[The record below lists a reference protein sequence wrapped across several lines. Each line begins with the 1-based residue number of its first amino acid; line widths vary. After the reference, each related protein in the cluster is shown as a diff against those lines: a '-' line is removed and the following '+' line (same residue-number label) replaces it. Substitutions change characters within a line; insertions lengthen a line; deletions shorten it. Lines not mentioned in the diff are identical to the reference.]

1 MMTSAVRKK
10 TSLQNFLVT
19 KPLSALATPAD
30 VLKRGD
36 KITTYI
42 IFKPKGRKKESVN
55 IMANTTIN
63 AKTNKKGLIEF
74 ITESAKSIT
83 EKNLLSRIQY
93 TLKGVE
99 KSEADVSKSDLY
111 SLAKDIMSFIA
122 PAPQPV
128 VENSPKPKLG
138 KKKTVEATVDETEE
152 EETTEEAPAEEVAPA
167 KKSKKLASKKE
178 KAEPAKVESTE
189 GLTKKDLPMAKIF
202 PKEIDHE
209 SLGKLVACPDK
220 YHTIQEIRE
229 AIEGD
234 KNLIFACYWTKRHI
248 KEFAYAQSYEVPVPK
263 GGFPH
268 DLDTLQALYVC
279 EGIDRIYALST
290 YTEAM
295 FRFLEEDL
303 VPTECEANDG
313 SKFMMRYSAGLE
325 FEIYEVVDEA

>member
-1 MMTSAVRKK
+1 
-10 TSLQNFLVT
+10 
-19 KPLSALATPAD
+19 
-30 VLKRGD
+30 
-36 KITTYI
+36 
-42 IFKPKGRKKESVN
+42 
-55 IMANTTIN
+55 MANQIN
-63 AKTNKKGLIEF
+63 AKTTKKGLIEF
-74 ITESAKSIT
+74 IKESVNSIK
-83 EKNLLSRIQY
+83 EENLLSRIAY

-99 KSEADVSKSDLY
+99 KNEADVPKSDLY
-111 SLAKDIMSFIA
+111 ELAKEIMSFMA

-128 VENSPKPKLG
+128 AVENSPKPKLG
-138 KKKTVEATVDETEE
+138 KKKSAEPVAETPAETEE
-152 EETTEEAPAEEVAPA
+152 VETEAKTEEVAPA
-167 KKSKKLASKKE
+167 PAKKPTKKVAPKKE
-178 KAEPAKVESTE
+178 KSEPAKVETTD
-189 GLTKKDLPMAKIF
+189 GLTKKDLPMARIF

-220 YHTIQEIRE
+220 YHSIKEIRE
-229 AIEGD
+229 AIEAD

-295 FRFLEEDL
+295 FRFIEEDL

-325 FEIYEVVDEA
+325 FEIYEVVEN

>member
-1 MMTSAVRKK
+1 
-10 TSLQNFLVT
+10 
-19 KPLSALATPAD
+19 
-30 VLKRGD
+30 
-36 KITTYI
+36 
-42 IFKPKGRKKESVN
+42 
-55 IMANTTIN
+55 MANTTIN
-63 AKTNKKGLIEF
+63 AKTTKKGLIDFIRESVKA
-74 ITESAKSIT
+74 ITE
-83 EKNLLSRIQY
+83 ENLASRIQY

-99 KSEADVSKSDLY
+99 KNEAGVSKSDLY
-111 SLAKDIMSFIA
+111 DLAKEIMGFIA

-128 VENSPKPKLG
+128 AMENSPKPKLG
-138 KKKTVEATVDETEE
+138 KKKSAEPVKEAETEVEADE
-152 EETTEEAPAEEVAPA
+152 EETKKEAPAP
-167 KKSKKLASKKE
+167 KKTVKKAASKK
-178 KAEPAKVESTE
+178 KKDAPAVETTD
-189 GLTKKDLPMAKIF
+189 GLTTKDLPMARIF

-220 YHTIQEIRE
+220 YHTVQEIRE
-229 AIEGD
+229 AIDSD

-248 KEFAYAQSYEVPVPK
+248 KEFAYGQTYEVPVPK
-263 GGFPH
+263 GGFPY

-295 FRFLEEDL
+295 FRFMEEDL

>member
-1 MMTSAVRKK
+1 
-10 TSLQNFLVT
+10 
-19 KPLSALATPAD
+19 
-30 VLKRGD
+30 
-36 KITTYI
+36 
-42 IFKPKGRKKESVN
+42 
-55 IMANTTIN
+55 MANIN
-63 AKTNKKGLIEF
+63 AKTTKKGLIEF
-74 ITESAKSIT
+74 IKESVQTVK
-83 EKNLLSRIQY
+83 EEGLLSRINY
-93 TLKGVE
+93 TLKGLE
-99 KSEADVSKSDLY
+99 KNEAEVAKSDLY
-111 SLAKDIMSFIA
+111 DLAKEIMSFMA
-122 PAPQPV
+122 PAPQPAV

-138 KKKTVEATVDETEE
+138 KKKTAEPVEEAEE
-152 EETTEEAPAEEVAPA
+152 EETTEEAPAEEVKAPA
-167 KKSKKLASKKE
+167 PKKSTKKVAPKKE
-178 KAEPAKVESTE
+178 KKEPAKVVATD

-229 AIEGD
+229 AIEAD

-248 KEFAYAQSYEVPVPK
+248 KEFAYGQSYEVPVPK

-295 FRFLEEDL
+295 FRFIEEDL

-313 SKFMMRYSAGLE
+313 SKFIMRYSAGLE
-325 FEIYEVVDEA
+325 YEIYEVVEA

>member
-1 MMTSAVRKK
+1 
-10 TSLQNFLVT
+10 
-19 KPLSALATPAD
+19 
-30 VLKRGD
+30 
-36 KITTYI
+36 
-42 IFKPKGRKKESVN
+42 
-55 IMANTTIN
+55 MANTTIT
-63 AKTNKKGLIEF
+63 AKTNKKGLIDF
-74 ITESAKSIT
+74 IKESAKSIT

-99 KSEADVSKSDLY
+99 KNEADVSKSDLY
-111 SLAKDIMSFIA
+111 TLAKDIMSFIA

-128 VENSPKPKLG
+128 AVENSPKPKLG
-138 KKKTVEATVDETEE
+138 KKKSAETKTETVEETAEEETE
-152 EETTEEAPAEEVAPA
+152 EETTEEVAPA
-167 KKSKKLASKKE
+167 PEKKTKKVTPKKKE
-178 KAEPAKVESTE
+178 EPAKVETTD
-189 GLTKKDLPMAKIF
+189 GLTKKDLPMARIF

-220 YHTIQEIRE
+220 YTTVQEIRE
-229 AIEGD
+229 ALEEGV
-234 KNLIFACYWTKRHI
+234 NLIFACYWTKRHI
-248 KEFAYAQSYEVPVPK
+248 KEFAYGQSYEVPVPK

-295 FRFLEEDL
+295 FRFIEEDL

-325 FEIYEVVDEA
+325 FEIYEAVEA

>member
-1 MMTSAVRKK
+1 
-10 TSLQNFLVT
+10 
-19 KPLSALATPAD
+19 
-30 VLKRGD
+30 
-36 KITTYI
+36 
-42 IFKPKGRKKESVN
+42 
-55 IMANTTIN
+55 MANTTIN

-74 ITESAKSIT
+74 IRESLKT
-83 EKNLLSRIQY
+83 VKEENLLSRIQY

-99 KSEADVSKSDLY
+99 KNEADVPKSDLY
-111 SLAKDIMSFIA
+111 ELAKDIMGAVA
-122 PAPQPV
+122 PAPQLV
-128 VENSPKPKLG
+128 AVENSPKPKLG
-138 KKKTVEATVDETEE
+138 KKKTAEPVVETTAEADE
-152 EETTEEAPAEEVAPA
+152 EETEAETEEVAPA
-167 KKSKKLASKKE
+167 PAPEKKTKKVAPKKKE
-178 KAEPAKVESTE
+178 KAEPAKVVATD
-189 GLTKKDLPMAKIF
+189 GLTKKDLPMARIF

-220 YHTIQEIRE
+220 YHSIKEIRE
-229 AIEGD
+229 AIEAD

-248 KEFAYAQSYEVPVPK
+248 KEYAYAQSYEVPVPK

-295 FRFLEEDL
+295 FRFVEEDL

-325 FEIYEVVDEA
+325 FEIYEVVEA

>member
-1 MMTSAVRKK
+1 
-10 TSLQNFLVT
+10 
-19 KPLSALATPAD
+19 
-30 VLKRGD
+30 
-36 KITTYI
+36 
-42 IFKPKGRKKESVN
+42 
-55 IMANTTIN
+55 MANIN

-74 ITESAKSIT
+74 IKESVKTVTE
-83 EKNLLSRIQY
+83 ENLLSRINY

-99 KSEADVSKSDLY
+99 KNEADVPKSDLY
-111 SLAKDIMSFIA
+111 DLAKEILSLVA
-122 PAPQPV
+122 PAPKTV
-128 VENSPKPKLG
+128 AVENSPKPKLG
-138 KKKTVEATVDETEE
+138 KKKTAEPVVEETEEESDETEE
-152 EETTEEAPAEEVAPA
+152 EAPAP
-167 KKSKKLASKKE
+167 KKPTKKVASKKE
-178 KAEPAKVESTE
+178 KKAEPAKVIATD

-229 AIEGD
+229 AIEAD

-248 KEFAYAQSYEVPVPK
+248 KEFAYGQSYQVPVPK
-263 GGFPH
+263 NGFPH

-279 EGIDRIYALST
+279 EGVDRIYALST

-295 FRFLEEDL
+295 FRFVEEDL

-325 FEIYEVVDEA
+325 FEIYEVVEA

>member
-1 MMTSAVRKK
+1 
-10 TSLQNFLVT
+10 
-19 KPLSALATPAD
+19 
-30 VLKRGD
+30 
-36 KITTYI
+36 
-42 IFKPKGRKKESVN
+42 
-55 IMANTTIN
+55 MANTTIN
-63 AKTNKKGLIEF
+63 AKTTKKGLIEF
-74 ITESAKSIT
+74 IRESVNTVK
-83 EKNLLSRIQY
+83 EENLLSRIAY

-99 KSEADVSKSDLY
+99 KNEADVPKSDLY
-111 SLAKDIMSFIA
+111 DLAKEIMSLVA
-122 PAPQPV
+122 PAPQLV
-128 VENSPKPKLG
+128 AVENSPKPKLG
-138 KKKTVEATVDETEE
+138 KKKTVAETTAETEE
-152 EETTEEAPAEEVAPA
+152 VETEAETEEVAPA
-167 KKSKKLASKKE
+167 PEKKTTKKVASKKE
-178 KAEPAKVESTE
+178 KAEPAKVVATE
-189 GLTKKDLPMAKIF
+189 GLTKKDLPMARIF

-229 AIEGD
+229 AIEAD

-248 KEFAYAQSYEVPVPK
+248 KEFSYAQSYEVPVPK

-295 FRFLEEDL
+295 FRFIEDDL

-325 FEIYEVVDEA
+325 FEIYEAVEA

>member
-1 MMTSAVRKK
+1 M
-10 TSLQNFLVT
+10 
-19 KPLSALATPAD
+19 
-30 VLKRGD
+30 LKWGD
-36 KITTYI
+36 KITTRNYFI
-42 IFKPKGRKKESVN
+42 AERQKESVK

-74 ITESAKSIT
+74 IRESAKT
-83 EKNLLSRIQY
+83 VKEEGLLSRINY

-99 KSEADVSKSDLY
+99 KSEADVAKSDLY
-111 SLAKDIMSFIA
+111 ELAKEILSLVA
-122 PAPQPV
+122 PAPKTV
-128 VENSPKPKLG
+128 AVENSPKPKLG
-138 KKKTVEATVDETEE
+138 KKKTAEPVAETTDEADE
-152 EETTEEAPAEEVAPA
+152 EETEAETEEVAPA
-167 KKSKKLASKKE
+167 PAEKKTKKVTPKKE
-178 KAEPAKVESTE
+178 KAEPAKVVATD
-189 GLTKKDLPMAKIF
+189 GLTKKDLPMARIF

-220 YHTIQEIRE
+220 YHSIKEIRE

-248 KEFAYAQSYEVPVPK
+248 KEYAYSQSYEVPVPK

-295 FRFLEEDL
+295 FRFVEEDL

-325 FEIYEVVDEA
+325 FEIYEVVEA

>member
-1 MMTSAVRKK
+1 
-10 TSLQNFLVT
+10 
-19 KPLSALATPAD
+19 
-30 VLKRGD
+30 
-36 KITTYI
+36 
-42 IFKPKGRKKESVN
+42 
-55 IMANTTIN
+55 MANQIN

-74 ITESAKSIT
+74 IKESVKTVTE
-83 EKNLLSRIQY
+83 ENLLSRIKY
-93 TLKGVE
+93 TLSGIE
-99 KSEADVSKSDLY
+99 KSEDDVSKSDLY
-111 SLAKDIMSFIA
+111 SLAKEIMSNLT
-122 PAPQPV
+122 PAQPV
-128 VENSPKPKLG
+128 AVENSPKPKLG
-138 KKKTVEATVDETEE
+138 KKKTAEPAPETVEETVEEDTAEE
-152 EETTEEAPAEEVAPA
+152 EETEEAPKKAKAP
-167 KKSKKLASKKE
+167 KKSIKSKKE
-178 KAEPAKVESTE
+178 KAPAVEATE

-229 AIEGD
+229 AIEAD

-248 KEFAYAQSYEVPVPK
+248 KEFAYGQSYEVPVPK

-295 FRFLEEDL
+295 FRFYEEDL
-303 VPTECEANDG
+303 APTECEANDG

-325 FEIYEVVDEA
+325 FEIYEVVEEAE

>member
-1 MMTSAVRKK
+1 
-10 TSLQNFLVT
+10 
-19 KPLSALATPAD
+19 
-30 VLKRGD
+30 
-36 KITTYI
+36 
-42 IFKPKGRKKESVN
+42 
-55 IMANTTIN
+55 MANTTIN

-74 ITESAKSIT
+74 IRESVKT
-83 EKNLLSRIQY
+83 VKEEGLLSRINY

-99 KSEADVSKSDLY
+99 KNEADVAKSDLY
-111 SLAKDIMSFIA
+111 ELAKEIMSFMT
-122 PAPQPV
+122 PAPQTV
-128 VENSPKPKLG
+128 AVENSPKPKLAG
-138 KKKTVEATVDETEE
+138 KKKTVEPVAETTDETEE
-152 EETTEEAPAEEVAPA
+152 VETEEVAPA
-167 KKSKKLASKKE
+167 PEKKPTKKVAPKKE
-178 KAEPAKVESTE
+178 KKEPAKVETTD
-189 GLTKKDLPMAKIF
+189 GLTKKDLPMARIF

-248 KEFAYAQSYEVPVPK
+248 KEFAYSQSYEVPVPK

-295 FRFLEEDL
+295 FRFVEEDL

-325 FEIYEVVDEA
+325 FEIYEVVDAEA

>member
-1 MMTSAVRKK
+1 
-10 TSLQNFLVT
+10 
-19 KPLSALATPAD
+19 
-30 VLKRGD
+30 
-36 KITTYI
+36 
-42 IFKPKGRKKESVN
+42 
-55 IMANTTIN
+55 MANIN
-63 AKTNKKGLIEF
+63 AKTTKKGLIEF
-74 ITESAKSIT
+74 IKESVKT
-83 EKNLLSRIQY
+83 VKEEGLLSRINY

-99 KSEADVSKSDLY
+99 KNEAEVAKSDLY
-111 SLAKDIMSFIA
+111 DLAKEIMNFIA
-122 PAPQPV
+122 PVQPVV

-138 KKKTVEATVDETEE
+138 KKKVAEPVAETTDETEE
-152 EETTEEAPAEEVAPA
+152 EETEAETEEEAPAPEKKPTKKVAP
-167 KKSKKLASKKE
+167 KKE
-178 KAEPAKVESTE
+178 KKEPAKVETTE
-189 GLTKKDLPMAKIF
+189 GLTKKDLPMARIF

-220 YHTIQEIRE
+220 YHSIKEVKE
-229 AIEGD
+229 AIEAD

-263 GGFPH
+263 GGFPY

-295 FRFLEEDL
+295 FRFVEEDL

-325 FEIYEVVDEA
+325 FEIYEVVEA

>member
-1 MMTSAVRKK
+1 
-10 TSLQNFLVT
+10 
-19 KPLSALATPAD
+19 
-30 VLKRGD
+30 
-36 KITTYI
+36 
-42 IFKPKGRKKESVN
+42 
-55 IMANTTIN
+55 MANTTIN
-63 AKTNKKGLIEF
+63 AKTTKKGLIDFIRESVKA
-74 ITESAKSIT
+74 ITE
-83 EKNLLSRIQY
+83 ENLASRIQY

-99 KSEADVSKSDLY
+99 KNEAEVSKSDLY
-111 SLAKDIMSFIA
+111 DLAKEIMGFIA

-128 VENSPKPKLG
+128 AMENSPKPKLG
-138 KKKTVEATVDETEE
+138 KKKSAEPVKEAETEVEADE
-152 EETTEEAPAEEVAPA
+152 EETEKEAPAP
-167 KKSKKLASKKE
+167 KKTVKKAASKK
-178 KAEPAKVESTE
+178 KKDAPAVETTD
-189 GLTKKDLPMAKIF
+189 GLTKKDLPMARIF

-220 YHTIQEIRE
+220 YHTVQEIRE
-229 AIEGD
+229 AIDSD

-248 KEFAYAQSYEVPVPK
+248 KEFAYGQTYEVPVPK
-263 GGFPH
+263 GGFPY

-295 FRFLEEDL
+295 FRFMEEDL

>member
-1 MMTSAVRKK
+1 
-10 TSLQNFLVT
+10 
-19 KPLSALATPAD
+19 
-30 VLKRGD
+30 
-36 KITTYI
+36 
-42 IFKPKGRKKESVN
+42 
-55 IMANTTIN
+55 MANIT

-74 ITESAKSIT
+74 IKESVQTVKD
-83 EKNLLSRIQY
+83 EGLLSRINY

-99 KSEADVSKSDLY
+99 KNEAEVAKSDLY
-111 SLAKDIMSFIA
+111 DLAKEIMSFIA
-122 PAPQPV
+122 PAPQPA

-138 KKKTVEATVDETEE
+138 KKKVAEPVAETPEEAEE
-152 EETTEEAPAEEVAPA
+152 EETTEEAPAEEEAPA
-167 KKSKKLASKKE
+167 PEKKTKKVTPKKE
-178 KAEPAKVESTE
+178 KSEPAKVVATD
-189 GLTKKDLPMAKIF
+189 GLTKKDLPMARIF

-248 KEFAYAQSYEVPVPK
+248 KEFAYGQSYEVPVPK

-295 FRFLEEDL
+295 FRFIEEDL

-325 FEIYEVVDEA
+325 FEIYEVVEA

>member
-1 MMTSAVRKK
+1 
-10 TSLQNFLVT
+10 
-19 KPLSALATPAD
+19 
-30 VLKRGD
+30 
-36 KITTYI
+36 
-42 IFKPKGRKKESVN
+42 
-55 IMANTTIN
+55 MANTTIN
-63 AKTNKKGLIEF
+63 AKTTKKGLIEF
-74 ITESAKSIT
+74 IKGSV
-83 EKNLLSRIQY
+83 KNVSEEGLLSRINY

-99 KSEADVSKSDLY
+99 KNEAEVAKSDLY
-111 SLAKDIMSFIA
+111 DLAKEILSLVA
-122 PAPQPV
+122 PAPKTV
-128 VENSPKPKLG
+128 AVENSPKPKLG
-138 KKKTVEATVDETEE
+138 KKKTAEPVEDTD
-152 EETTEEAPAEEVAPA
+152 ETTEEEAPAPEKKSTKKVAP
-167 KKSKKLASKKE
+167 KKE
-178 KAEPAKVESTE
+178 KKEPAKVIATD
-189 GLTKKDLPMAKIF
+189 GLTTKDLPMAKIF

-248 KEFAYAQSYEVPVPK
+248 KEFAYGQSYEVPVPK

-295 FRFLEEDL
+295 FRFVEEDL

-325 FEIYEVVDEA
+325 FEIYEVVEA